1 MGNTL
6 WRIFVCTVVGNIF
19 LHRLYKGVGMRNKDR
34 VRSNSNKE
42 AKMPKKI
49 WFGLGMLSIIFGL
62 VLLMNASPVKDF
74 GIIKG
79 HVYDTQGNALP
90 GVILTAKNV
99 VTGLESK
106 TISNQNGYFIFKNL
120 VFGTYKV
127 KAELPGT
134 KSMVLR
140 AELSSKKKTA
150 TLIFKL
156 EVLPMLAEKE
166 DALLDKGVVSA
177 VVGGVVSGVARQTTK
192 QALYRMRPS
201 EAPYPASHYSQF
213 NTEEYDRIYENIFLD
228 ALKNPLSTFSI
239 DVDTASY
246 ANVRRFINTNQY
258 PYKDAVRIEEMI
270 NYFSYDYP
278 LPKKTQ
284 PFAIYTEISGCPWNP
299 DHRLIHIGLQG
310 KMLESKHLPP
320 SNLVFLLDVSGS
332 MEPANKLPLLKKAFK
347 LLVNELG
354 EKDRVSI
361 VVYAGAAGLVLPS
374 TPANQKDKIFTALD
388 RLRAGGS
395 TAGGAGIQLAYKVAW
410 ENFIPDGN
418 NRIILATDG
427 DFNVGISSTSEL
439 VRTIEDKREKGIFL
453 TILGFGMGNY
463 KDGRME
469 QIADKGNGNYHYI
482 DNLLEAKKVFVND
495 MRGTLFTIAKDVK
508 IQVEFNPTKVK
519 AYRLIGYENRL
530 LKKEDFA
537 DDTKD
542 AGELG
547 AGHTVTALYE
557 VIPYESK
564 EEVPVVGDLK
574 YQVVKIDPKAYRSK
588 EILTVK
594 LRYKKPDGKKS
605 QLLEIPLADKN
616 IALAKA
622 SENFKFSAA
631 VAEFGMLLRDSEF
644 KGQSSYEDVLKLA
657 QQGKGQDRHGYRTEF
672 IKLVEMCQLLDVV
685 SSK

>member
-1 MGNTL
+1 M
-6 WRIFVCTVVGNIF
+6 
-19 LHRLYKGVGMRNKDR
+19 
-34 VRSNSNKE
+34 
-42 AKMPKKI
+42 
-49 WFGLGMLSIIFGL
+49 GMLSIIFGL
-62 VLLMNASPVKDF
+62 VLVMNASSVKDF

-79 HVYDTQGNALP
+79 HVYDTRGNSLP
-90 GVILTAKNV
+90 GVLLTAKNIT
-99 VTGLESK
+99 TGDEARK
-106 TISNQNGYFIFKNL
+106 ISDQNGYFIFENL
-120 VFGTYKV
+120 AFGTYKV

-134 KSMVLR
+134 KSMILK
-140 AELSSKKKTA
+140 AELSAQKKDA

-156 EVLPMLAEKE
+156 EVLPMLTEKE
-166 DALLDKGVVSA
+166 EVLMDKAVASA
-177 VVGGVVSGVARQTTK
+177 IVGGVRRDAKK
-192 QALYRMRPS
+192 QALYQMNPS
-201 EAPYPASHYSQF
+201 EAPYPASHFSQF
-213 NTEEYDRIYENIFLD
+213 NTEEYDRIYENIFLE

-246 ANVRRFINTNQY
+246 ANVRRFINSNQY

-278 LPKKTQ
+278 LPTKKH
-284 PFAIYTEISGCPWNP
+284 PFTIYTEISGCPWNP

-374 TPANQKDKIFTALD
+374 TPANQKDKIFAALD
-388 RLRAGGS
+388 QLSAGGS

-410 ENFIPDGN
+410 ENFIHDGN

-439 VRTIEDKREKGIFL
+439 VRTIEDKRKKGIFL

-508 IQVEFNPTKVK
+508 IQVEFNPAKVK
-519 AYRLIGYENRL
+519 VYRLIGYENRL

-557 VIPYESK
+557 VIPYGSK

-574 YQVVKIDPKAYRSK
+574 YQMVKIDPEAYRSK

-594 LRYKKPDGKKS
+594 LRYKKPDGEKS

-616 IALAKA
+616 IAIANA

-657 QQGKGQDRHGYRTEF
+657 QKGKGQDRYGYRTEF
-672 IKLVEMCQLLDVV
+672 IKLVEMCQLLDTV

>member
-1 MGNTL
+1 M
-6 WRIFVCTVVGNIF
+6 
-19 LHRLYKGVGMRNKDR
+19 
-34 VRSNSNKE
+34 
-42 AKMPKKI
+42 KKKN
-49 WFGLGMLSIIFGL
+49 WFGMVILSLILGWVL
-62 VLLMNASPVKDF
+62 VLNASPAKDV
-74 GIIKG
+74 GVIKG
-79 HVYDTQGNALP
+79 HVYDTQGNALA
-90 GVILTAKNV
+90 GVILTAKNDADGRAV
-99 VTGLESK
+99 K
-106 TISNQNGYFIFKNL
+106 AISGQSGYFIFKGL
-120 VFGTYKV
+120 DFGTYTV
-127 KAELPGT
+127 KAALPGT
-134 KSMVLR
+134 KGMVLR
-140 AELSSKKKTA
+140 VQISAAKTAA

-156 EVLPMLAEKE
+156 EALPVLTENE
-166 DALLDKGVVSA
+166 EVLLDKSVADA
-177 VVGGVVSGVARQTTK
+177 VVGGVLREGKKRGNFQMS
-192 QALYRMRPS
+192 PS
-201 EAPYPASHYSQF
+201 EAPYPASHYSAF
-213 NTEEYDRIYENIFLD
+213 NTEEYDRIYENIFLE

-246 ANVRRFINTNQY
+246 ANIRRFINNNQY

-270 NYFSYDYP
+270 NYFAYDYP
-278 LPKKTQ
+278 QPTKKH
-284 PFAIYTEISGCPWNP
+284 PFAIYTEISDCPWNP

-310 KMLESKHLPP
+310 KMLESKDLPP

-332 MEPANKLPLLKKAFK
+332 MEPANKLPLLKKAFN
-347 LLVNELG
+347 LLIHELG
-354 EKDRVSI
+354 AKDRISI

-374 TPANQKDKIFTALD
+374 TPADQKDKILAALD
-388 RLRAGGS
+388 RLSAGGS

-427 DFNVGISSTSEL
+427 DFNIGVSSTSEL
-439 VRTIEDKREKGIFL
+439 VRMIEDKRKKGIFL

-508 IQVEFNPTKVK
+508 IQVEFNPAKVK

-530 LKKEDFA
+530 LKKEDFD

-557 VIPYESK
+557 IIPFGSE

-574 YQVVKIDPKAYRSK
+574 YQVVKIDPKAYKSK

-594 LRYKKPDGKKS
+594 LRYKKPDGEKS
-605 QLLEIPLADKN
+605 QLLEMPLDDKN
-616 IALAKA
+616 IAISKA
-622 SENFKFSAA
+622 SRDFKFSAA

-644 KGQSSYEDVLKLA
+644 KGQSSYDNVLELA
-657 QQGKGQDRHGYRTEF
+657 KQGKGSDTFGYRTEF
-672 IKLVEMCQLLDVV
+672 IKLVEMCQLLDTV

>member
-1 MGNTL
+1 L
-6 WRIFVCTVVGNIF
+6 
-19 LHRLYKGVGMRNKDR
+19 
-34 VRSNSNKE
+34 
-42 AKMPKKI
+42 A
-49 WFGLGMLSIIFGL
+49 
-62 VLLMNASPVKDF
+62 
-74 GIIKG
+74 
-79 HVYDTQGNALP
+79 
-90 GVILTAKNV
+90 
-99 VTGLESK
+99 
-106 TISNQNGYFIFKNL
+106 
-120 VFGTYKV
+120 FGTYKV
-127 KAELPGT
+127 KAEMPGI

-140 AELSSKKKTA
+140 AEISVKKKTA

-166 DALLDKGVVSA
+166 EALLDKRVVSA
-177 VVGGVVSGVARQTTK
+177 VVGGVVGGVRRDAKK
-192 QALYRMRPS
+192 QALYRMNPS
-201 EAPYPASHYSQF
+201 EVPYPASHYSQF

-374 TPANQKDKIFTALD
+374 TPANQKDKIFAALD
-388 RLRAGGS
+388 RLSAGGS

-427 DFNVGISSTSEL
+427 DFNVGVSSTSEL
-439 VRTIEDKREKGIFL
+439 VREIEEKREKGIFL

-469 QIADKGNGNYHYI
+469 QIADKGNGFYHYI

-508 IQVEFNPTKVK
+508 IQVEFNPAKVK
-519 AYRLIGYENRL
+519 AYRLIGYENRM

-557 VIPYESK
+557 VIPHGSK

-574 YQVVKIDPKAYRSK
+574 YQVIKIDPKAYRSK

>member
-1 MGNTL
+1 MGTTL
-6 WRIFVCTVVGNIF
+6 YRVFVFKIVGNIF
-19 LHRLYKGVGMRNKDR
+19 LLKMYKGVGMG
-34 VRSNSNKE
+34 NSDGVNSKINKE
-42 AKMPKKI
+42 TKMSKRN
-49 WFGLGMLSIIFGL
+49 WFGMLVLSFIFGL
-62 VLLMNASPVKDF
+62 MLVLNASPVKNF

-79 HVYDTQGNALP
+79 HVYDTQGNALA
-90 GVILTAKNV
+90 GVILTAKDIA
-99 VTGLESK
+99 TGQDSK
-106 TISNQNGYFIFKNL
+106 TISGQNGYFIFKNMA
-120 VFGTYKV
+120 FGTYKV

-134 KSMVLR
+134 KSLVLR
-140 AELSSKKKTA
+140 VELSANKKQA
-150 TLIFKL
+150 TLMFQL
-156 EVLPMLAEKE
+156 EALPMLTEKE
-166 DALLDKGVVSA
+166 EVLMDKAVASA
-177 VVGGVVSGVARQTTK
+177 IVGGVRREGKKRGNFQMS
-192 QALYRMRPS
+192 PS
-201 EAPYPASHYSQF
+201 EAPYPASHSSQF

-246 ANVRRFINTNQY
+246 ANIRRFINSNQY

-278 LPKKTQ
+278 LPTKKH
-284 PFAIYTEISGCPWNP
+284 PFSIYTEISGCPWNP

-310 KMLESKHLPP
+310 KMLEDKHLPP

-347 LLVNELG
+347 LLINELS

-374 TPANQKDKIFTALD
+374 TPANQKDKIFAALD
-388 RLRAGGS
+388 RLSAGGS

-427 DFNVGISSTSEL
+427 DFNIGISSTSEL
-439 VRTIEDKREKGIFL
+439 VRKIEEKRKKGIFL

-508 IQVEFNPTKVK
+508 IQVEFNPAKVK

-530 LKKEDFA
+530 LKKEDFD

-557 VIPYESK
+557 VIPYGSK

-574 YQVVKIDPKAYRSK
+574 YQMVRIDPKAYKSK

-594 LRYKKPDGKKS
+594 LRYKKPDGNKS
-605 QLLEIPLADKN
+605 QLLDIPLADKN
-616 IALAKA
+616 IAIAKA

-631 VAEFGMLLRDSEF
+631 IAEFGMLLRDSEF
-644 KGQSSYEDVLKLA
+644 KGQSSYEDVLELA
-657 QQGKGQDRHGYRTEF
+657 KQGKGPDSFGYRTEF
-672 IKLVEMCQLLDVV
+672 IKLVEMCQLLDTV

>member
-1 MGNTL
+1 
-6 WRIFVCTVVGNIF
+6 
-19 LHRLYKGVGMRNKDR
+19 MRNKDR

-42 AKMPKKI
+42 AKMPKKL

-62 VLLMNASPVKDF
+62 VLVMNASSVKDF

-79 HVYDTQGNALP
+79 HVYDTQGNTLP

-99 VTGLESK
+99 ATGLESK

-120 VFGTYKV
+120 AFGTYKV

-140 AELSSKKKTA
+140 AELSASKKETM
-150 TLIFKL
+150 LIFKL
-156 EVLPMLAEKE
+156 EVLPMLTEKE
-166 DALLDKGVVSA
+166 EALLDKGVLTA
-177 VVGGVVSGVARQTTK
+177 VVGGVRRDAKK
-192 QALYRMRPS
+192 QALYQMNAS
-201 EAPYPASHYSQF
+201 EAPYPASHHSQF

-246 ANVRRFINTNQY
+246 ANVRRFINNNQY

-347 LLVNELG
+347 LLINELG

-374 TPANQKDKIFTALD
+374 TPANQKDKIFAALD
-388 RLRAGGS
+388 RLSAGGS

-410 ENFIPDGN
+410 ENFISDGN

-427 DFNVGISSTSEL
+427 DFNVGVSSTSEL
-439 VRTIEDKREKGIFL
+439 VREIEEKREKGIFL

-508 IQVEFNPTKVK
+508 IQVEFNPAKVK

-557 VIPYESK
+557 VIPYGSK

-616 IALAKA
+616 ITLAKA

-631 VAEFGMLLRDSEF
+631 IAEFGMLLRDSEF

>member
-1 MGNTL
+1 
-6 WRIFVCTVVGNIF
+6 
-19 LHRLYKGVGMRNKDR
+19 
-34 VRSNSNKE
+34 
-42 AKMPKKI
+42 MPKKN

-62 VLLMNASPVKDF
+62 VLVINASLVKDF

-79 HVYDTQGNALP
+79 HVYDTQGNALA

-99 VTGLESK
+99 ATGQDSK
-106 TISNQNGYFIFKNL
+106 TISAQNGYFIFKNMA
-120 VFGTYKV
+120 FGTYKV
-127 KAELPGT
+127 KAELPGI
-134 KSMVLR
+134 KSMILK
-140 AELSSKKKTA
+140 AELSAQKKET

-156 EVLPMLAEKE
+156 EGLPMLTEKE
-166 DALLDKGVVSA
+166 EALMDKGVVSA
-177 VVGGVVSGVARQTTK
+177 VVGGVRRDAKK
-192 QALYRMRPS
+192 QALYQMSPS
-201 EAPYPASHYSQF
+201 EGPYPASHFSQW

-246 ANVRRFINTNQY
+246 ANVRRFINDNQY

-278 LPKKTQ
+278 LPTNNH
-284 PFAIYTEISGCPWNP
+284 PFSIYTEISGCPWDP

-347 LLVNELG
+347 LLINELG

-374 TPANQKDKIFTALD
+374 TPANQKDKIIAALD
-388 RLRAGGS
+388 QLSAGGS

-427 DFNVGISSTSEL
+427 DFNVGVSSTSEL
-439 VRTIEDKREKGIFL
+439 VRTIEDKRKKGIFL

-508 IQVEFNPTKVK
+508 IQVEFNPAKVK

-557 VIPYESK
+557 VIPYGSK

-574 YQVVKIDPKAYRSK
+574 YQMVKIDPEAYRSK

-594 LRYKKPDGKKS
+594 LRYKKPDGEKS

-616 IALAKA
+616 IAIANA

-657 QQGKGQDRHGYRTEF
+657 QKGKGQDRYGYRTEF
-672 IKLVEMCQLLDVV
+672 IKLVEMCQLLDIV

>member
-1 MGNTL
+1 M
-6 WRIFVCTVVGNIF
+6 
-19 LHRLYKGVGMRNKDR
+19 
-34 VRSNSNKE
+34 E
-42 AKMPKKI
+42 AKMKKKS
-49 WFGLGMLSIIFGL
+49 WFGMGIVSIIFGL
-62 VLLMNASPVKDF
+62 VLAMNASPVKDF

-79 HVYDTQGNALP
+79 HVYDNQGNSLP
-90 GVILTAKNV
+90 GVLLIVKNTTTGNEAKK
-99 VTGLESK
+99 LSD
-106 TISNQNGYFIFKNL
+106 QNGYFIFENL
-120 VFGTYKV
+120 AFGTYKV

-134 KSMVLR
+134 KSMILG
-140 AELSSKKKTA
+140 AKISTNKKDV

-156 EVLPMLAEKE
+156 EVLPMFAEKE
-166 DALLDKGVVSA
+166 EALMDKGVVGA
-177 VVGGVVSGVARQTTK
+177 VVCGVRYDAKKR
-192 QALYRMRPS
+192 ALYQISPS
-201 EAPYPASHYSQF
+201 EVPYPASHFSQF

-246 ANVRRFINTNQY
+246 ANVRRFINNNQY

-278 LPKKTQ
+278 LPTKKH

-332 MEPANKLPLLKKAFK
+332 MQPANKLTLLKKAFK
-347 LLVNELG
+347 LLIDELG

-374 TPANQKDKIFTALD
+374 TPANQKDKIFAALD
-388 RLRAGGS
+388 RLSAGGS

-410 ENFIPDGN
+410 ENFIPEGN

-439 VRTIEDKREKGIFL
+439 VRTIEDKRKKGIFL

-495 MRGTLFTIAKDVK
+495 MRGTLFTIAKDIK
-508 IQVEFNPTKVK
+508 IQVEFNPTKVR

-557 VIPYESK
+557 IIPFGSN

-594 LRYKKPDGKKS
+594 LRYKNPDGKKS
-605 QLLEIPLADKN
+605 QLLEIPLADKK
-616 IALAKA
+616 ITLAKA

-644 KGQSSYEDVLKLA
+644 KGKSSYEDVVKLA

-672 IKLVEMCQLLDVV
+672 IKLVEMCQLLDTV

>member
-1 MGNTL
+1 M
-6 WRIFVCTVVGNIF
+6 
-19 LHRLYKGVGMRNKDR
+19 YKGVGMRNSDGIK
-34 VRSNSNKE
+34 SKFNKE
-42 AKMPKKI
+42 TKMSKRN
-49 WFGLGMLSIIFGL
+49 WFGMLILGFIFGL
-62 VLLMNASPVKDF
+62 VLVLNAYPVKDF

-79 HVYDTQGNALP
+79 HVYDTQGNALA
-90 GVILTAKNV
+90 GVVLTAKNV
-99 VTGLESK
+99 ATGHDSK
-106 TISNQNGYFIFKNL
+106 TISGQNGYFIFKNMA
-120 VFGTYKV
+120 FGTYKV

-134 KSMVLR
+134 KSLVLR
-140 AELSSKKKTA
+140 VELSSNKKQA
-150 TLIFKL
+150 TLMFKL
-156 EVLPMLAEKE
+156 EALPKLTEKE
-166 DALLDKGVVSA
+166 EVLMDKAVSSA
-177 VVGGVVSGVARQTTK
+177 IVGGVRREGKKRGNFQMS
-192 QALYRMRPS
+192 PS
-201 EAPYPASHYSQF
+201 EMPYPASHSSQF
-213 NTEEYDRIYENIFLD
+213 NTEEYDRIYENIFLE

-246 ANVRRFINTNQY
+246 ANIRRFINNNQY

-278 LPKKTQ
+278 LPKKRH
-284 PFAIYTEISGCPWNP
+284 PFSIYTEISGCPWNL

-310 KMLESKHLPP
+310 KILESKHLPS

-332 MEPANKLPLLKKAFK
+332 MQPVNKLPLLKKAFK
-347 LLVNELG
+347 LLVNELN
-354 EKDRVSI
+354 EKDRISI

-374 TPANQKDKIFTALD
+374 TPASHKDKIFAALD
-388 RLRAGGS
+388 RLSAGGS

-427 DFNVGISSTSEL
+427 DFNIGISSTSEL
-439 VRTIEDKREKGIFL
+439 VRTIEEKRKKGIFL

-508 IQVEFNPTKVK
+508 IQVEFNPAKVK
-519 AYRLIGYENRL
+519 AYRLIGYENRM
-530 LKKEDFA
+530 LKKEDFD

-557 VIPYESK
+557 VIPYGSE
-564 EEVPVVGDLK
+564 EEVAVVGELK

-594 LRYKKPDGKKS
+594 LRYKKPDGKTS

-616 IALAKA
+616 VALDKA

-631 VAEFGMLLRDSEF
+631 IAEFGMLLRDSEF
-644 KGQSSYEDVLKLA
+644 KGQSTYEDVLKLA
-657 QQGKGQDRHGYRTEF
+657 KQGKGPDSYGYRTEF
-672 IKLVEMCQLLDVV
+672 IKLVEMCQLLDTV

>member
-6 WRIFVCTVVGNIF
+6 WRIFVCKVVGNIF
-19 LHRLYKGVGMRNKDR
+19 LHRLYKGMGMRNKDG
-34 VRSNSNKE
+34 VKNKFNKE

-120 VFGTYKV
+120 AFGAYKV
-127 KAELPGT
+127 KAELSGT

-140 AELSSKKKTA
+140 AELSASKKTA

-166 DALLDKGVVSA
+166 EALLDKGVVSA
-177 VVGGVVSGVARQTTK
+177 VVGGVRRDAK
-192 QALYRMRPS
+192 NQALYRMSPS
-201 EAPYPASHYSQF
+201 EVPYPASHRNQF

-246 ANVRRFINTNQY
+246 ANVRRFINSNQY

-278 LPKKTQ
+278 LPKKKQ

-361 VVYAGAAGLVLPS
+361 VVYAGAAGLVLPA
-374 TPANQKDKIFTALD
+374 TPANQKDKIFAALD
-388 RLRAGGS
+388 RLSAGGS

-557 VIPYESK
+557 VIPYGSK
-564 EEVPVVGDLK
+564 EEIPVVGDLK

-594 LRYKKPDGKKS
+594 LRYKKPDGRKS
-605 QLLEIPLADKN
+605 QLIEIPLADKN

-644 KGQSSYEDVLKLA
+644 KGQSTYEDVLKLA
-657 QQGKGQDRHGYRTEF
+657 QQGQGQDRHGYRTEF
-672 IKLVEMCQLLDVV
+672 IKLVEMCQLLDAV

>member
-42 AKMPKKI
+42 AKMPKKL

-106 TISNQNGYFIFKNL
+106 MISNQNGFFIFKNL
-120 VFGTYKV
+120 AFGTYKV

-140 AELSSKKKTA
+140 AELSAKKKTA

-166 DALLDKGVVSA
+166 EALLDKGVVSA
-177 VVGGVVSGVARQTTK
+177 VVGGVVSDVARQTTK

-201 EAPYPASHYSQF
+201 EAPYPASHRSQF

-299 DHRLIHIGLQG
+299 NHRLIHIGLQG

-374 TPANQKDKIFTALD
+374 TPANQKDEIFAALD
-388 RLRAGGS
+388 RLSAGGS
-395 TAGGAGIQLAYKVAW
+395 TAGGAGIQLAYKMAW

-427 DFNVGISSTSEL
+427 DFNVGVSSTSEL

-557 VIPYESK
+557 VIPYGSK

-574 YQVVKIDPKAYRSK
+574 YQVVKIDPKAYSSK

-644 KGQSSYEDVLKLA
+644 KGQSSYENVMELA
-657 QQGKGQDRHGYRTEF
+657 KQGKGPDSFGYRTEF
-672 IKLVEMCQLLDVV
+672 IKLVEMCQLLDTV

>member
-1 MGNTL
+1 MRKND
-6 WRIFVCTVVGNIF
+6 
-19 LHRLYKGVGMRNKDR
+19 GVKT
-34 VRSNSNKE
+34 NSNME
-42 AKMPKKI
+42 AKMTQRN
-49 WFGLGMLSIIFGL
+49 WFGMGIVILILGL
-62 VLLMNASPVKDF
+62 VLVLHASPAKDV

-79 HVYDTQGNALP
+79 HVYDTQGNALA
-90 GVILTAKNV
+90 GVILTAKNMAS
-99 VTGLESK
+99 GHESK
-106 TISNQNGYFIFKNL
+106 TVSGLNGHFIFQNL
-120 VFGTYKV
+120 AFGPYKV

-134 KSMVLR
+134 KSVVLR
-140 AELSSKKKTA
+140 AELSTGKKMA
-150 TLIFKL
+150 TLMFKL
-156 EVLPMLAEKE
+156 EAVPMLTEKE
-166 DALLDKGVVSA
+166 EVLMDKAVATA
-177 VVGGVVSGVARQTTK
+177 VVGGIRREGKKRGNFQMS
-192 QALYRMRPS
+192 PS
-201 EAPYPASHYSQF
+201 EAPYPASHFSQF

-228 ALKNPLSTFSI
+228 AQKNPLSTFSI

-246 ANVRRFINTNQY
+246 ANIRRFINNNQY

-278 LPKKTQ
+278 LPTNKH
-284 PFAIYTEISGCPWNP
+284 PFEIYTEISGCPWNP

-310 KMLESKHLPP
+310 QVLESKELPP
-320 SNLVFLLDVSGS
+320 NNLVFLLDVSGS

-347 LLVNELG
+347 LLIHELG

-374 TPANQKDKIFTALD
+374 TPANQKDKILAALD
-388 RLRAGGS
+388 RLSAGGS

-427 DFNVGISSTSEL
+427 DFNIGVSSTSEL
-439 VRTIEDKREKGIFL
+439 VRMIEEKRKKGIFL

-508 IQVEFNPTKVK
+508 IQVEFNPAKVK

-530 LKKEDFA
+530 LKKEDFD

-557 VIPYESK
+557 VIPFGSE

-574 YQVVKIDPKAYRSK
+574 YQVVRIDPKAYKSK

-605 QLLEIPLADKN
+605 KLIEMALADKS
-616 IALAKA
+616 IAIEKA
-622 SENFKFSAA
+622 SQNFKFSAA
-631 VAEFGMLLRDSEF
+631 VAAFGMLLRDSEF
-644 KGQSSYEDVLKLA
+644 KGQASYDSVIALA
-657 QQGKGQDRHGYRTEF
+657 KQGKGPDTFGYRTEF
-672 IKLVEMCQLLDVV
+672 IKLVEMCQLLDTV

>member
-1 MGNTL
+1 
-6 WRIFVCTVVGNIF
+6 
-19 LHRLYKGVGMRNKDR
+19 MRNKDG
-34 VRSNSNKE
+34 VRNNSNKE
-42 AKMPKKI
+42 AKMPKKL

-79 HVYDTQGNALP
+79 YVYDIQGNALP
-90 GVILTAKNV
+90 GVLLTAKNV

-120 VFGTYKV
+120 AFGTYKV
-127 KAELPGT
+127 KAEMPGI

-140 AELSSKKKTA
+140 AELSASKKTA

-156 EVLPMLAEKE
+156 EVLPMLTEKE
-166 DALLDKGVVSA
+166 EALLDKGVVSA
-177 VVGGVVSGVARQTTK
+177 VVGGVIGGVRRDAKK
-192 QALYRMRPS
+192 QALYRMSPS
-201 EAPYPASHYSQF
+201 EVPYPASHYSQF

-374 TPANQKDKIFTALD
+374 TPANQKDEIFAALD
-388 RLRAGGS
+388 RLSAGGS

-427 DFNVGISSTSEL
+427 DFNVGVSSTSEL

-519 AYRLIGYENRL
+519 AYRLIGYENRM

-557 VIPYESK
+557 VIPYGSK

>member
-1 MGNTL
+1 MGATL
-6 WRIFVCTVVGNIF
+6 YRAFVYKIVGNIF
-19 LHRLYKGVGMRNKDR
+19 LHRLYKGVGMRNSDGVK
-34 VRSNSNKE
+34 NKFNKE
-42 AKMPKKI
+42 AKMPKKN

-62 VLLMNASPVKDF
+62 VLVMNASPVKDF

-120 VFGTYKV
+120 AFGTYKV
-127 KAELPGT
+127 KADLPGT
-134 KSMVLR
+134 NSMVLR
-140 AELSSKKKTA
+140 AELSAKKKTA

-166 DALLDKGVVSA
+166 EALLDKGVVSA
-177 VVGGVVSGVARQTTK
+177 VVGGVRRDAK
-192 QALYRMRPS
+192 NQALYRMSPS
-201 EAPYPASHYSQF
+201 EVPYPASHRSQF

-374 TPANQKDKIFTALD
+374 TPANQKDKIFAALD
-388 RLRAGGS
+388 RLSAGGS

-557 VIPYESK
+557 VIPYGSK
-564 EEVPVVGDLK
+564 EEVQVVGDLK

-594 LRYKKPDGKKS
+594 LRYKKPDGRKS
-605 QLLEIPLADKN
+605 QLLEIPLADKD

-631 VAEFGMLLRDSEF
+631 VAEFGMLLRESEF
-644 KGQSSYEDVLKLA
+644 KGQSSYENIMELA
-657 QQGKGQDRHGYRTEF
+657 KQGKGPDSFGYRTEF
-672 IKLVEMCQLLDVV
+672 IKLVEMCQLLDAV